1 MYVRAS
7 QFLTSLIKHKYF
19 RDEEWVE
26 FDWNPGLAKTWIG
39 FKLSKEDLRTLR
51 ADTET
56 EKQHLLHQGYDA
68 EIYYQRELEE
78 GKGELW
84 CGRDYLRY
92 VGSVEVTYNFIEQLL
107 NR

>member
-1 MYVRAS
+1 MYAQGS
-7 QFLTSLIKHKYF
+7 QFLTSLIKHKHY

-26 FDWNPGLAKTWIG
+26 FYWSPGLAKEWIG
-39 FKLSKEDLRTLR
+39 LKLSKEDLRTLR
-51 ADTET
+51 ADMEKK
-56 EKQHLLHQGYDA
+56 KQHLLSEGYGT
-68 EIYYQRELEE
+68 EIYYQRELKE

-84 CGRDYLRY
+84 CGWDYRRY